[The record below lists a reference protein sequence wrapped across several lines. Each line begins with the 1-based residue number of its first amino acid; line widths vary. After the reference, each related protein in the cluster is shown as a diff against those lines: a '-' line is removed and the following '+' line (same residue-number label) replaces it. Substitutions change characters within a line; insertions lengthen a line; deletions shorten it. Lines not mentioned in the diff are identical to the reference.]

1 MNETYDMSLA
11 SNKVFT
17 LIVVLAIYWV
27 ATLVSLKGMDW
38 VGKISKWE
46 V

>member
-38 VGKISKWE
+38 VDKISKNQN
-46 V
+46 